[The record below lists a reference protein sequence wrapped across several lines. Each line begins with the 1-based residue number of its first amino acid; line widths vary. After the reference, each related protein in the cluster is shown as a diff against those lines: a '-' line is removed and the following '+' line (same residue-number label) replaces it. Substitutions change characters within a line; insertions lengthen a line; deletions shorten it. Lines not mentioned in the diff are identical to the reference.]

1 MSDDTRITPAHLQ
14 LRSDVAYLDDSV
26 IALRQV
32 RRQLH
37 ERGLLL
43 ECYTSPDEL
52 LAREG
57 EPKLVAV
64 LLDVDLGDDI
74 DGPEVARRLRARDA
88 QLDVAFF
95 TAIDAKRREESLRA
109 LGPVFD
115 KSSALAEAVAWLEAH
130 SQQRPAR

>member
-43 ECYTSPDEL
+43 ECYASPDEL

-64 LLDVDLGDDI
+64 LLDVDLGGDV
-74 DGPEVARRLRARDA
+74 DGPEVARRLRAGDA
-88 QLDVAFF
+88 QLEVAFF
-95 TAIDAKRREESLRA
+95 TAIDAKSRAASLGA

-115 KSSALAEAVAWLEAH
+115 KSTALAEAVAWLEAR
-130 SQQRPAR
+130 SRQRPAR